1 MDIKSHPDYWK
12 THKEIYQQEY
22 DNLNLSA
29 REIVTSQPH
38 SKEARDFNQRVIR
51 EVERKLLLSVE

>member
-29 REIVTSQPH
+29 REVVVSQPH
-38 SKEARDFNQRVIR
+38 SKEARDFNQQIIR
-51 EVERKLLLSVE
+51 EVERKLLLFVE

>member
-1 MDIKSHPDYWK
+1 MNIKSHSEYWNI
-12 THKEIYQQEY
+12 HKEIYQQEY